1 MNEIIIIQLLIL
13 STPIFPY
20 LQPTVQL
27 FNSHTTNIAQR
38 ILDDESTNFPNLDD
52 SISEVVNQNDVD
64 NDQVQQQEIVK
75 GEEEDEEDPLSFIQI
90 KSAAQW
96 KAVSKRISWNFDD
109 ASETATMV
117 SFKGVVWRR
126 QKYIIKHKHTHISIS
141 N

>member
-1 MNEIIIIQLLIL
+1 M
-13 STPIFPY
+13 PIFPF

-117 SFKGVVWRR
+117 SSKGVAWRR
-126 QKYIIKHKHTHISIS
+126 QKYIIKQMITSMFAYFLKHI
-141 N
+141 

>member
-1 MNEIIIIQLLIL
+1 MQLLIIYYQCL
-13 STPIFPY
+13 FFPF

-75 GEEEDEEDPLSFIQI
+75 KVFE
-90 KSAAQW
+90 
-96 KAVSKRISWNFDD
+96 
-109 ASETATMV
+109 
-117 SFKGVVWRR
+117 
-126 QKYIIKHKHTHISIS
+126 
-141 N
+141 

>member
-1 MNEIIIIQLLIL
+1 M
-13 STPIFPY
+13 PIFPF

-117 SFKGVVWRR
+117 SSKGVAWRR
-126 QKYIIKHKHTHISIS
+126 QKYITL
-141 N
+141 

>member
-1 MNEIIIIQLLIL
+1 M
-13 STPIFPY
+13 PIFPF

-109 ASETATMV
+109 ASETATTV
-117 SFKGVVWRR
+117 SQNLQKSAILGSPLLHNELKHGKKSILAR
-126 QKYIIKHKHTHISIS
+126 QC